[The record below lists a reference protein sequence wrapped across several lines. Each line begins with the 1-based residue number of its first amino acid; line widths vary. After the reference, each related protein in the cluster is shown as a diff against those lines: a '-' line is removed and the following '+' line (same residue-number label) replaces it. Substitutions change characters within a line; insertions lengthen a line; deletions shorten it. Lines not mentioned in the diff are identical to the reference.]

1 MVTELLQGA
10 RSCAGR
16 RGHGKSAWLPRRPYT
31 PEREGPVYTGKRSCN
46 RVWYCDLTGFSL
58 ELRRRGVCRMLS
70 KEPKLKR

>member
-1 MVTELLQGA
+1 MCRA
-10 RSCAGR
+10 AGTR
-16 RGHGKSAWLPRRPYT
+16 EVSPAT
-31 PEREGPVYTGKRSCN
+31 PEAVYSRAGGTVYTGKRSCN